1 MNDDRDAIEKTLEL
15 GWELIEAQPTH
26 PKVAELAARVIAA
39 QPERSSAMLLLGLHH
54 EACER
59 YDDAK
64 RLYLQVAG
72 RRDNQFSSA
81 ASALRHVSFAMRDFD
96 EALRWARVVL
106 EEDQENWDDWMEL
119 ASALAETGQV
129 EEAWPA
135 MDDAVVMC
143 ARNEPDRLPTA
154 LAKRAG
160 YLLASFA
167 PIERFIPA
175 AEEAM
180 RANVASPEVGLM
192 LGWSYLVQYRFED
205 TEQLALRLLRENPTE
220 ELFLSLLQTART
232 VQNIVD
238 NAAEEGITLDDVRR
252 SGMLE
257 TSWQHLR
264 EQSIGVDLASALAAL
279 DEVMPA
285 EVRATLAPPADP
297 EKAEEAGAI
306 AGETLLIWH
315 DGQPQGSGA
324 VWGLAEPFRLLSL
337 DEVIALQDAIEAD
350 QAAYPE
356 WPEND
361 VQEPVMTDDAGA
373 YLVVAAFGAVVRR
386 QAGHPD
392 VPVASTMAG
401 WVWERVEQYGGVDP
415 RPAIL
420 KDPSPKTA

>member
-1 MNDDRDAIEKTLEL
+1 M
-15 GWELIEAQPTH
+15 
-26 PKVAELAARVIAA
+26 
-39 QPERSSAMLLLGLHH
+39 
-54 EACER
+54 
-59 YDDAK
+59 
-64 RLYLQVAG
+64 
-72 RRDNQFSSA
+72 
-81 ASALRHVSFAMRDFD
+81 
-96 EALRWARVVL
+96 
-106 EEDQENWDDWMEL
+106 
-119 ASALAETGQV
+119 
-129 EEAWPA
+129 
-135 MDDAVVMC
+135 
-143 ARNEPDRLPTA
+143 
-154 LAKRAG
+154 
-160 YLLASFA
+160 
-167 PIERFIPA
+167 
-175 AEEAM
+175 
-180 RANVASPEVGLM
+180 
-192 LGWSYLVQYRFED
+192 
-205 TEQLALRLLRENPTE
+205 
-220 ELFLSLLQTART
+220 QTART